1 MIVQEGMMFISVI
14 KGVAFKKE
22 KIITVAMEV
31 TDIEENWIIGDFEE
45 AEIILGVGTIDIEEE
60 TIIMRTYTN

>member
-1 MIVQEGMMFISVI
+1 MFISVI

-22 KIITVAMEV
+22 KIITVAIKV

-45 AEIILGVGTIDIEEE
+45 EEIILGVGTIDIEEE
-60 TIIMRTYTN
+60 K